1 METPRMAVWVAK
13 NRLEV
18 QVMVELGVKFK
29 RACTKTDELV
39 KEATQLLKS
48 LRVQPKISVMRISK
62 LGQGQQELALV
73 DPGATHALR
82 PARDWDEWNKAET
95 TTVMLAEG
103 STTRFRL
110 KHGTKLLLSEP
121 GQRQAWIVPMG
132 GLAELDFTLQW
143 TGDQC
148 LMKDDEGRRIDV
160 QVQHGC
166 PMVSLEDAER
176 ILEWLEAYHIY
187 QRRKLMM
194 VKTLLT
200 DEDQIDKTRVNLDL
214 ALTAKMRQ
222 QFPQLPD
229 EIMMRLIPHLD
240 VIQTEDFG
248 SRLPWSRAKRGRLM
262 KAKHIVPHLFS
273 GPDQAFWDKQCSS
286 ATTEILCV
294 DTTLPTAA

>member
-1 METPRMAVWVAK
+1 MATSSNVGGKAGAAAAKVLQSTEPTSSTSTPFGDTK
-13 NRLEV
+13 NGSASGEEPVRGSGDGGTGGEV
-18 QVMVELGVKFK
+18 QKS
-29 RACTKTDELV
+29 TKTDELV

-48 LRVQPKISVMRISK
+48 LRVQPKISVMRISE

-73 DPGATHALR
+73 DSGATHALR

-176 ILEWLEAYHIY
+176 ILEWWKPITSISVA
-187 QRRKLMM
+187 
-194 VKTLLT
+194 
-200 DEDQIDKTRVNLDL
+200 N
-214 ALTAKMRQ
+214 
-222 QFPQLPD
+222 
-229 EIMMRLIPHLD
+229 
-240 VIQTEDFG
+240 
-248 SRLPWSRAKRGRLM
+248 
-262 KAKHIVPHLFS
+262 
-273 GPDQAFWDKQCSS
+273 
-286 ATTEILCV
+286 
-294 DTTLPTAA
+294 